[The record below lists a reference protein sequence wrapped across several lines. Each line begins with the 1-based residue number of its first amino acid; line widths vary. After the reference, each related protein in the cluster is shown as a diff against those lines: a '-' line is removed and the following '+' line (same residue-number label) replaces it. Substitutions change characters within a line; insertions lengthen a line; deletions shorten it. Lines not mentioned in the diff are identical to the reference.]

1 MARDGHAGPDLYRRR
16 MLSALAAGVAGATL
30 PLGAGAQTAGSKN
43 PMRIIYPFAAG
54 SEWDALI
61 RAMSNRIGKQLQ
73 MPAIVENKP
82 GASGKI
88 GTSYLLNLQPPGY
101 NMIFAPIAQQV
112 FVPIVQP
119 PEDYDPQK
127 DLVPIAQVATF
138 DSCIAVH
145 PDLGIRNLTEFI
157 DWVKKNPSK
166 ANCGLS
172 GQGGLHH
179 FIAIEMQKTA
189 GIEFQFIFYKGAGQL
204 RTDLLSGR
212 VPFTFGTAAD
222 MVPMHRNGKVRIIAT
237 SGTARE
243 SMLPDVATYREQGQN
258 MVAQGWYALFAS
270 AKTPPV
276 MQKSLEEVSLAAIK
290 DPAIQ
295 KLIIE
300 MGSTPTGL
308 GSAAL
313 RNVVK
318 ADFERWAPIIK
329 ASGFKLES

>member
-1 MARDGHAGPDLYRRR
+1 MAGDGHAGPNPYRRQI
-16 MLSALAAGVAGATL
+16 LSALAAGVAGAVL
-30 PLGAGAQTAGSKN
+30 PAGVMAQSPGSKN
-43 PMRIIYPFAAG
+43 PLRIVYPFAAG

-61 RAMSNRIGKQLQ
+61 RAMSNRIGQQLQ

-88 GTSYLLNLQPPGY
+88 GTTYLLNLQPPGY

-112 FVPIVQP
+112 FVPVVQP
-119 PEDYDPQK
+119 PEEYDPQK

-145 PDLGIRNLTEFI
+145 PDLGIRTLAEFV
-157 DWVKKNPSK
+157 DWVKKNPAK

-179 FIAIEMQKTA
+179 FIAIEMQKVA
-189 GIEFQFIFYKGAGQL
+189 NIEFQFIFYKGAGQL

-222 MVPMHRNGKVRIIAT
+222 MVPLHRSGKVRVVAT
-237 SGTARE
+237 SGTARL

-258 MVAQGWYALFAS
+258 MVAQGWYALFAT
-270 AKTPPV
+270 AKTPPAV
-276 MQKSLEEVSLAAIK
+276 LKSLEEVSLAAIK

-295 KLIIE
+295 KMILE

-318 ADFERWAPIIK
+318 ADFERWAPIIR
-329 ASGFKLES
+329 ASGFKLEN